1 MSEKALATI
10 QTVTAGYVDL
20 ANSEMRLP
28 LNGTFSYVIQ
38 ATVQDIKFKI
48 KCSNDGDNWADDT
61 PETDLVAGESAYEAG
76 PAFAL
81 YYKVQIIKGAVAG
94 GKVTAQGYAK

>member
-1 MSEKALATI
+1 MSEKATAAI
-10 QTVTAGYVDL
+10 QTVTASYVDL
-20 ANSEMRLP
+20 AGSEMRTP
-28 LNGTFSYVIQ
+28 LNGTFSYIIQ

-48 KCSNDGDNWADDT
+48 LCSNDGTNWAEDT
-61 PETDLVAGESAYEAG
+61 PETDLVAAASAYEAG

-81 YYKVQIIKGAVAG
+81 YYKIQIIKGAVAG